1 MYTLAD
7 TNAVKKFFHRLAYET
22 QWRKLM
28 ARAWDTVAA
37 ENKDRFPQREEM
49 PVDACQLF
57 MTARNAARY
66 YSAAANL
73 SRIDKREDTDVLNH
87 CAASALP
94 IPPPHEFLFMVQ
106 NFILGEK
113 F

>member
-7 TNAVKKFFHRLAYET
+7 TNAVKKFSRRLAYET
-22 QWRKLM
+22 QWLKLM

-57 MTARNAARY
+57 Y
-66 YSAAANL
+66 DCLQYG
-73 SRIDKREDTDVLNH
+73 
-87 CAASALP
+87 ALLQRCRKS
-94 IPPPHEFLFMVQ
+94 FQ
-106 NFILGEK
+106 DR
-113 F
+113 